1 MANMYTINSFV
12 IVTISIV
19 FISLIVKAQ
28 MTDYVYQSYQRSVT
42 CISQFPPREPRSLS
56 EIQDVVRYATAR
68 NLNLKVIGNRHSIS
82 DCICTDGIPVNLSH
96 INHFSYNPETKIA
109 IGGAGLEVGD
119 FFEKMHQYGRG
130 ISGAPS
136 FAGVTLGGAIAVGSY
151 GTGLKYPASL
161 SEQIV
166 SITVVDGRG
175 LIIKITSDQEDFKAF
190 RVNLGLLG
198 IVYEVEV
205 ATQPQYKLHV
215 RHFPISDDILY
226 NGTDLVKIA
235 REHDTFQFWWFPTS
249 KQIVLG
255 IGSRVPV
262 YQTGNCETRYIS
274 DLSWLTSNAF
284 SVAVEAFQAA
294 KDDIGLFHVQSYA
307 KLSLYKDVPGKEPIF
322 VEDDGETPC
331 LETAIGFGHRM
342 TSNKCRECAWNRGPR
357 PLTPEVDNII
367 IPLNK
372 LMPALRTLGEI
383 FTNQLAQ
390 FPLNGIYV
398 RFLTAGDAYM
408 AVNGGDKEWVSIE
421 WVTVPRWDRSQP
433 RVGVAA
439 YQIMGQ
445 VLVRIFY
452 KLETTLFD

>member
-1 MANMYTINSFV
+1 MANMYTLNSFV
-12 IVTISIV
+12 IVTISVVYICLMV
-19 FISLIVKAQ
+19 QAQ
-28 MTDYVYQSYQRSVT
+28 MTDYIYQSYQRSVT
-42 CISQFPPREPRSLS
+42 CVSQFPPREPRNLS
-56 EIQDVVRYATAR
+56 EIQDIVRYASAR

-96 INHFSYNPETKIA
+96 ITHFSYNPKTKTA

-119 FFEKMHQYGRG
+119 FFEKMHEFGRG
-130 ISGAPS
+130 ISGSPT
-136 FAGVTLGGAIAVGSY
+136 FAGITLGGAIAIGSY
-151 GTGLKYPASL
+151 GTGLRYPSSL

-166 SITVVDGRG
+166 SMTVVDGRG
-175 LIIKITSDQEDFKAF
+175 QILKITKDEEDFKAF

-198 IVYEVEV
+198 IVYEVEI

-215 RHFPISDDILY
+215 RHFPISDKIIY

-249 KQIVLG
+249 SQLVLG

-262 YQTGNCETRYIS
+262 HQTGNCETRYIPNI
-274 DLSWLTSNAF
+274 SWLTSNAF

-307 KLSLYKDVPGKEPIF
+307 KLGLYKEVPGRDPIF
-322 VEDDGETPC
+322 VEEDGETPC
-331 LETAIGFGHRM
+331 LETAIGYGHRM
-342 TSNKCRECAWNRGPR
+342 ISNKCRDCAWDRGPR
-357 PLTPEVDNII
+357 PLTPEEGNIV

-372 LMPALRTLGEI
+372 LMPAMRTLGEI
-383 FTNQLAQ
+383 FKNQLVQ
-390 FPLNGIYV
+390 FPLNGIYF
-398 RFLTAGDAYM
+398 RFLRTGDAYM
-408 AVNGGDKEWVSIE
+408 AVNGGGSEWVSIE

-433 RVGVAA
+433 MVGISA

-445 VLVRIFY
+445 ILVR
-452 KLETTLFD
+452 LFR